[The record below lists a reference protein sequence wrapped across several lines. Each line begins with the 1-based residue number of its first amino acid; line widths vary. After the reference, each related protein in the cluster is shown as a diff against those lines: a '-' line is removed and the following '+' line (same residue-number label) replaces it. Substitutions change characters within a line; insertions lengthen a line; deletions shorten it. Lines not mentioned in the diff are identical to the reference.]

1 MCPKVYLILLYKFLP
16 RREWQQITNI
26 IPPLDECA
34 DIDKQSIYTQQILQ
48 FAALQHA
55 TTTCFWNNSAIA
67 CSCNWFFDFYSWTV
81 HIAIAPEIK
90 FQIFLALVLVISALC
105 LNIAKSGSKD
115 ESQAKL
121 QRTKRCEANERRMGS
136 ANMKFSQ

>member
-1 MCPKVYLILLYKFLP
+1 MLVV
-16 RREWQQITNI
+16 
-26 IPPLDECA
+26 A
-34 DIDKQSIYTQQILQ
+34 IDFSICIVEQFTLQ
-48 FAALQHA
+48 
-55 TTTCFWNNSAIA
+55 
-67 CSCNWFFDFYSWTV
+67 
-81 HIAIAPEIK
+81 IAPEIK